1 MLKIFFHAVR
11 IQIRENEFV
20 KIYQSLNCAF
30 NRKISEAKD
39 PETNKSQAIPG
50 KTRFACLAIL

>member
-1 MLKIFFHAVR
+1 MLKIFFYTVR

-20 KIYQSLNCAF
+20 KIYQSLNRAF

-39 PETNKSQAIPG
+39 PMTNKS
-50 KTRFACLAIL
+50 LAVKPDSRVW